1 MGKRDRKTS
10 LKMFLEG
17 SVQIWD
23 KQKEEQRVDKD
34 PQATSLNPETNIRA
48 MGKVQIQGCHTWG
61 RKYLEAAYNI
71 SK

>member
-1 MGKRDRKTS
+1 
-10 LKMFLEG
+10 MFLEG

-23 KQKEEQRVDKD
+23 KQKEEQRAGKD
-34 PQATSLNPETNIRA
+34 PQAASLNPETNIRA
-48 MGKVQIQGCHTWG
+48 MGKVQIQGCQIWG